1 MKQDVIRLEN
11 VSKIYDMGEEKIFA
25 LDEIDLNIEK
35 NDFVSILGPSGSGKS
50 TLLHILGLL
59 DDPTSG
65 KVFLDGVEIN
75 KLNEDTRAHLRG
87 KKIGFV
93 FQTFNLV
100 PSLTVLE
107 NVALPAVIYEQDEY
121 SAHSRATKILEKI
134 GMGDRLLHYPGQL
147 SGGQRQR
154 VAIAR
159 ALVNEPEIV
168 LADEPTGNLDS
179 KTGSEVLKMFRGLHE
194 EGKTIA
200 IITHDASITK
210 ITKRIIRIKDGKITG

>member
-107 NVALPAVIYEQDEY
+107 NVALPAVIY
-121 SAHSRATKILEKI
+121 
-134 GMGDRLLHYPGQL
+134 
-147 SGGQRQR
+147 
-154 VAIAR
+154 
-159 ALVNEPEIV
+159 
-168 LADEPTGNLDS
+168 
-179 KTGSEVLKMFRGLHE
+179 
-194 EGKTIA
+194 
-200 IITHDASITK
+200 
-210 ITKRIIRIKDGKITG
+210 